1 MSLHKASDL
10 IGANDIDKLSD
21 SLLISIINLL
31 AIKDDVRTSTLS
43 RRWRHLWKWIPSIDF
58 GFDLQLQNKTYSSR
72 DEHFYEQS
80 RRLATIAEH
89 ASSRN
94 LFENLQKLCINVE
107 LTDVSHV
114 IALCYVLRHCVHIR
128 VLQLEIEQYSA
139 WTKVKDL
146 QICHVLSSTAVQDGM
161 QLIIFTMALRQ

>member
-1 MSLHKASDL
+1 MDPLFLSLFAKVKMSLHKASDL

-31 AIKDDVRTSTLS
+31 AIKDAVRRSTLS

-80 RRLATIAEH
+80 RRLATIAKH
-89 ASSRN
+89 VFSSH
-94 LFENLQKLCINVE
+94 LGTISC
-107 LTDVSHV
+107 
-114 IALCYVLRHCVHIR
+114 C
-128 VLQLEIEQYSA
+128 
-139 WTKVKDL
+139 
-146 QICHVLSSTAVQDGM
+146 QIMHYLHNCQSISQWLKHLSKRGIKQACAR
-161 QLIIFTMALRQ
+161 LP